1 SLILTCAHIFKMD
14 GQRQTTPE
22 RFPRKVMID
31 LFDGKLHGQKPA
43 QVHYVESMEGK
54 VVDYDFGLDVGLIQ
68 IQPGRRLPAAR
79 VVPPHWEPQRRMHM
93 YTVGCSEGQDA
104 TAWDTMIL
112 NPEMR
117 GLSGNAAYRAI
128 ECRFAPKQGRSG
140 GGLYTDNGYLA
151 GVCNFAEPRG

>member
-1 SLILTCAHIFKMD
+1 VRIRVLARSSFGVGSGTVIHSTPKESLILTCAHIFKLD
-14 GQRQTTPE
+14 GQRQTTPD

-43 QVHYVESMEGK
+43 QVHFVETVEGR
-54 VVDYDFGLDVGLIQ
+54 VVDYDFSLDVGLVQ

-79 VVPPHWEPQRRMHM
+79 VVPSHWEPQRRMHM
-93 YTVGCSEGQDA
+93 YTVGCSEGHDT

-117 GLSGNAAYRAI
+117 GL
-128 ECRFAPKQGRSG
+128 
-140 GGLYTDNGYLA
+140 
-151 GVCNFAEPRG
+151 